1 MTSAYI
7 LILVVLVLGGLIATL
22 GDRLGTKVGKAR
34 LSLFKLRPKQ
44 TATVVT
50 IITGIMISAT
60 TLGILFASSE
70 SLRKGVFQLDDILKK
85 SRQARRELTEVSTQ
99 KDQIEQELV
108 RARSEQTEAQKQLD
122 EINQFLKEAIDRQSR
137 TAKKLE
143 ETQQNIERLQKNFRA
158 AQTELKTFSAQ
169 AQKLRSEITQLQTE
183 REELLAQREQ
193 VQAQIAQ
200 RDKEIAQRDKEIA
213 ARDKQLQQRT
223 GEIQERD
230 RQLQQRDQEL
240 QQRTGE
246 LKERD
251 QQLQQRTT
259 QLQEREQELQQRDE
273 AIAQRDREIQSRDE
287 QLALQEEK
295 LQQRERDIKSRDEA
309 IADREQQ
316 LSQKD
321 SAIQQRDREILE
333 RENRLKDLEKQ
344 QAFLEE
350 NVQVLERNFQVLR
363 EGNFAILRNQ
373 VLAFGVL
380 RVIEPAASAN
390 AVEAIL
396 QKANQAA
403 IELIRPGASNGEEKV
418 VQITETEVE
427 QLIDKIDDGRDYVV
441 RILAAANYLVGERY
455 VQVFADAV
463 VNTVIFKPGEVLA
476 ASSLQPDNMTQEE
489 VKERL
494 DLLLAA
500 ARFRSK
506 RAGIIGDSIQI
517 GDGSL
522 SSLLEF
528 IEQLARL
535 DKRTIVQ
542 AITADVTYTAGPMK
556 LELVAIQDGQIILR
570 TR

>member
-60 TLGILFASSE
+60 TLGVLFASSE

-200 RDKEIAQRDKEIA
+200 RDKEIA

-230 RQLQQRDQEL
+230 RQLQQRDREL

-251 QQLQQRTT
+251 QQLQARTT
-259 QLQEREQELQQRDE
+259 QLQERERELQQRDE
-273 AIAQRDREIQSRDE
+273 AIAQRDQQIQSRDE

-309 IADREQQ
+309 IAEREQQ

-390 AVEAIL
+390 AVESIL

>member
-60 TLGILFASSE
+60 TLGVLFASSE

-143 ETQQNIERLQKNFRA
+143 ETQQNIERLQRDFRA

-200 RDKEIAQRDKEIA
+200 RDKEIA

-230 RQLQQRDQEL
+230 RQLQQRDREL

-251 QQLQQRTT
+251 QQLQARTA
-259 QLQEREQELQQRDE
+259 QLQERERELQQRDE
-273 AIAQRDREIQSRDE
+273 AIAQRDRQIQSRDE

-309 IADREQQ
+309 IAEREQQ

-390 AVEAIL
+390 AVESIL

>member
-60 TLGILFASSE
+60 TLGVLFASSE
-70 SLRKGVFQLDDILKK
+70 SLRKGVFQLDEILKQ
-85 SRQARRELTEVSTQ
+85 RRRAVRELTEVSAE

-122 EINQFLKEAIDRQSR
+122 GINQFLKEAIDRQAR

-143 ETQQNIERLQKNFRA
+143 ETQQNIERLQRDFRA

-169 AQKLRSEITQLQTE
+169 AQKLRLEIKQLQTE

-200 RDKEIAQRDKEIA
+200 RDQEIA

-223 GEIQERD
+223 GELQQRTGELKERD
-230 RQLQQRDQEL
+230 REL

-251 QQLQQRTT
+251 R
-259 QLQEREQELQQRDE
+259 QLQERTKQLQNREQELQE
-273 AIAQRDREIQSRDE
+273 RDRQIQSRDE

-295 LQQRERDIKSRDEA
+295 LQQRDIDIQSRDKAIAEREQELTQKNATIQERD
-309 IADREQQ
+309 Q
-316 LSQKD
+316 
-321 SAIQQRDREILE
+321 EILE

-350 NVQVLERNFQVLR
+350 NVQILERNFQVLR

-373 VLAFGVL
+373 VLAFGVVRIL
-380 RVIEPAASAN
+380 DPAASAK
-390 AVEAIL
+390 AVEEIL

-403 IELIRPGASNGEEKV
+403 IELIRPGASTGEEKV

-427 QLIDKIDDGRDYVV
+427 QLIDKIDDGKDYVV

-455 VQVFADAV
+455 VQVFADVA

-476 ASSLQPDNMTQEE
+476 ATSLQPDKMNQEE

-506 RAGIIGDSIQI
+506 RAGIIGEAIQI

-522 SSLLEF
+522 PSLLEF

>member
-60 TLGILFASSE
+60 TLGVLFASSE

-143 ETQQNIERLQKNFRA
+143 ETQQNIERLQRDFRA

-200 RDKEIAQRDKEIA
+200 RDKEIA

-230 RQLQQRDQEL
+230 RQLQQRDREL

-251 QQLQQRTT
+251 QQLQERTT
-259 QLQEREQELQQRDE
+259 QLQERERELQE
-273 AIAQRDREIQSRDE
+273 RDRQIQSRDE

-455 VQVFADAV
+455 VQVFADAAL
-463 VNTVIFKPGEVLA
+463 NTVIFKPGEVLA
-476 ASSLQPDNMTQEE
+476 ATSLQPDNMTQEE

-506 RAGIIGDSIQI
+506 RAGIIGETIQI